1 MIFVQNGIPAVAFT
15 SEHTQELMRT
25 VTHPSADTPDLV
37 DCRKLVEIAASLSA
51 LTRSV

>member
-1 MIFVQNGIPAVAFT
+1 MIFVQNGVPSVAFT
-15 SEHTQELMRT
+15 SEHTQELMRP
-25 VTHPSADTPDLV
+25 VTHTSADMPGLV